1 MGGIHER
8 CQGLQDDTLFSTR
21 HLRIVSVYECFAV
34 ERISNLKL
42 GTNSLAQVR
51 NRLSGPFSSLQQLS
65 VITTDLLRRK
75 QLIN

>member
-1 MGGIHER
+1 MNDVKGFKMI
-8 CQGLQDDTLFSTR
+8 LFFSTR

-65 VITTDLLRRK
+65 VISTDLLKRK